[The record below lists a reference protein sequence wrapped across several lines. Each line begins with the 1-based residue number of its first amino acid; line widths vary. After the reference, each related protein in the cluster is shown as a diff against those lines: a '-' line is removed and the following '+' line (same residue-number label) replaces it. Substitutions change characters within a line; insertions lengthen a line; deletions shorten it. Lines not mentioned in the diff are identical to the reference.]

1 MTNNDFLPFCR
12 PSIDEATIQEV
23 VECMRS
29 GWLATGPR
37 VQKFTEDLKQYLQA
51 PHALPLTSGTA
62 ALHLSLLGLNL
73 QPGDEVITCPM
84 TFVAT
89 ANTIVQAGAKPV
101 FVDAEIE
108 TYNIDVNKIEAAI
121 TPKTKAIIPIH
132 YAGLPV
138 DLDPLYALAKK
149 HNLRVIED
157 AAHSIGTE
165 YKGKKIGSFGDTQI
179 FSFHPNKNMTT
190 GEGGAVTT
198 RDDELAHFI
207 SVARFHG
214 IDREAWNRFA
224 KSGSQH
230 YDVVYPG
237 LKYNMLDLQAAIGI
251 HQLAALDDFIA
262 RRTKIANCYMDELKD
277 WPEWQL
283 PTLPNYEYKHA
294 WHLFVPLINPEAAGM
309 NRDEFMA
316 AMKEHNIG
324 TGFHYDAV
332 HSFSYYRDNFGY
344 KKGDFPNTES
354 IAERIV
360 SLPLFPSMTDNEFD
374 RVIEAMKK
382 VFKK

>member
-1 MTNNDFLPFCR
+1 MSNEDFLPFCR
-12 PSIDEATIQEV
+12 PCIDEATIQEV
-23 VECMRS
+23 VDCIKS
-29 GWLATGPR
+29 GWLTTGPR
-37 VQKFTEDLKQYLQA
+37 VQKFTEALKQYLQA

-62 ALHLSLLGLNL
+62 ALHLALLGLNL
-73 QPGDEVITCPM
+73 QPGDEVITTPM

-101 FVDAEIE
+101 FVDAEID
-108 TYNIDVNKIEAAI
+108 TYNIDVNKIEATI
-121 TPKTKAIIPIH
+121 TPKTKAILPVH

-138 DLDPLYALAKK
+138 DLDPIYAIAKQ

-179 FSFHPNKNMTT
+179 YSFHPNKNMTT
-190 GEGGAVTT
+190 GEGGCVTT
-198 RDDELAHFI
+198 RDDELAKFI
-207 SVARFHG
+207 SIARFHG

-230 YDVVYPG
+230 YDVVMPG
-237 LKYNMLDLQAAIGI
+237 YKYNMLDIQAAIGL
-251 HQLAALDDFIA
+251 HQLAALDQFIQ
-262 RRTKIANCYMDELKD
+262 RRTEIAKRYIAELKD

-283 PTLPNYEYKHA
+283 TSAPKYEHKHA
-294 WHLFVPLINPEAAGM
+294 WHLFVPLINPEVAKM
-309 NRDEFMA
+309 NRDEFMT

-332 HSFSYYRDNFGY
+332 HLFSYYRNNFGY
-344 KKGDFPNTES
+344 KQGDFPNTES
-354 IAERIV
+354 IAQRIV

-374 RVIEAMKK
+374 RTIEAMKK